1 MDLITSNFQF
11 DNELM
16 DWQDTQYGGW
26 NSGYGDQPYAR
37 MRFGPVISPTVRL
50 LLISNAVIF
59 IFDVITRKWGLFAI
73 LAFSPFYAIKK
84 LYLWQFMTYMFMH
97 AGIFHILI
105 NMLFLWMFGSDVERR
120 IGRKSFLTIYLLCG
134 IFGAGLFALSNF
146 SSIISGY
153 PLQLVGASGAV
164 SGIIV
169 AFAMIFPDR
178 KIVFLLALVFPIVL
192 PAKYFVLGLFII
204 EILSELGRAGGNV
217 AHITHLGGMVFAY
230 LYMKFK
236 YHYSLPFAFSER
248 ITWWFKRNVLWR
260 KKLKNRNKYEPP
272 DSDSFI
278 SEEIDPILDKISK
291 HGISNL
297 TWREKRMLRK
307 ARSKMK

>member
-1 MDLITSNFQF
+1 MN
-11 DNELM
+11 
-16 DWQDTQYGGW
+16 WQDTQYGGW
-26 NSGYGDQPYAR
+26 NSGNGYHPYAR
-37 MRFGPVISPTVRL
+37 MHFGPVLSPIVRL
-50 LLISNAVIF
+50 LLILNVVIF
-59 IFDVITRKWGLFAI
+59 IFDVVTRKWGFLDF
-73 LAFSPFYAIKK
+73 LAFSPYKAIRK
-84 LYLWQFMTYMFMH
+84 LYLWQFVTYMFKH

-120 IGRKSFLTIYLLCG
+120 IGRKSFLIIYILCG
-134 IFGAGLFALSNF
+134 IFGAGLFSLSNF
-146 SSIISGY
+146 SSIKNDY
-153 PLQLVGASGAV
+153 PIRLVGASGAV

-178 KIVFLLALVFPIVL
+178 KIVFLLAFVFPIVL

-230 LYMKFK
+230 LYMKLK

-248 ITWWFKRNVLWR
+248 IGLWFKINILWR
-260 KKLKNRNKYEPP
+260 KKRNKYEPLN
-272 DSDSFI
+272 SDSFI

-291 HGISNL
+291 QGISSL
-297 TWREKRMLRK
+297 TWREKRILRK